1 MPAEHCKQ
9 CGELMTEQPAAYET
23 VNLAGV
29 PKHSDRFY
37 EQWFVCRNGHR
48 KGYIS
53 GHGSAPGAVM
63 VVSQTNVVSV
73 RT

>member
-1 MPAEHCKQ
+1 MATESCKH
-9 CGELMTEQPAAYET
+9 CGEMMTEQPAAYET
-23 VNLAGV
+23 VHLAGV

-48 KGYIS
+48 TGYIS
-53 GHGSAPGAVM
+53 GRGYGPGAVM

-73 RT
+73 RS

>member
-1 MPAEHCKQ
+1 M
-9 CGELMTEQPAAYET
+9 MTEQPAAYET
-23 VNLAGV
+23 VDLAGV
-29 PKHSDRFY
+29 PKHSERFY

-53 GHGSAPGAVM
+53 GHGSSPGAVM

-73 RT
+73 RA